1 MKEWKERKIEER
13 KLLLESRANQSNQK
27 PLELARQDVD
37 RINTVFTLVSLLGP
51 IVVSLLYLFL
61 AIDLSSFVWWH
72 AAIDGAATVILIVA
86 LLVLFFKLNIAQ
98 GVITKI
104 ETSIL
109 VQQEQI
115 NSLKKQIETL
125 KNNQSLYVIAT
136 QLIGQEMKGGKTDIV
151 SLTKILFAVIYQN
164 LSKITSGDNIT
175 INLYE
180 LRNNRIKMILSTTR
194 LHHCQRDSVN
204 IPVLFKAENGLDIK
218 DRNIQ
223 DYYCIKC
230 LTGKVRGKDGKYI
243 LPDWISL
250 AKEFKWEGW
259 TQEEKQDIL
268 NSADREK
275 CIEQGFKY
283 NQYLGF
289 KIKRDD
295 GTIGYFEII
304 ANEDTVIADIHHLN
318 SVTHRLRETYSPLL
332 SILWDISDISG

>member
-1 MKEWKERKIEER
+1 
-13 KLLLESRANQSNQK
+13 
-27 PLELARQDVD
+27 
-37 RINTVFTLVSLLGP
+37 
-51 IVVSLLYLFL
+51 
-61 AIDLSSFVWWH
+61 
-72 AAIDGAATVILIVA
+72 
-86 LLVLFFKLNIAQ
+86 
-98 GVITKI
+98 
-104 ETSIL
+104 
-109 VQQEQI
+109 
-115 NSLKKQIETL
+115 
-125 KNNQSLYVIAT
+125 
-136 QLIGQEMKGGKTDIV
+136 
-151 SLTKILFAVIYQN
+151 
-164 LSKITSGDNIT
+164 
-175 INLYE
+175 
-180 LRNNRIKMILSTTR
+180 MILSTPR

-218 DRNIQ
+218 DKNIQ
-223 DYYCIKC
+223 NYYCIKC
-230 LTGKVRGKDGKYI
+230 LTGKVQGKDGKYI